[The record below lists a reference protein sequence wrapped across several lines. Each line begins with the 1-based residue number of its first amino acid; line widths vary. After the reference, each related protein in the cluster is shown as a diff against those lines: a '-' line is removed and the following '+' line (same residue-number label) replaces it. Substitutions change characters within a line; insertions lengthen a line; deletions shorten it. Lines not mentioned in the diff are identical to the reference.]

1 MQDVHT
7 VPWGFCR
14 REHMDATWLNFP
26 YKMVLVKL
34 LKCSLLVRLSNFF
47 ITVASSWFSKVI
59 NKDASCFV
67 NRGFVWLFAD
77 QNLKRSSILSSKTK
91 DLKHSNAVLFL
102 HLPLLFG
109 SCLSFHTPMAMSSIS
124 RCGIKRWNNS
134 ITFEKNPNLYRSLVT
149 SSSNT
154 VRSSGEINT
163 FDWTNLAT
171 SDSAHLKHSNLKDLA
186 LLLRLC

>member
-1 MQDVHT
+1 MVIQFAFSILKLRNSKRDFQRLVRDHTREHSPSRQEKLLSSTNLKMQDVHT

-77 QNLKRSSILSSKTK
+77 QNLKRSSIFEQQNERFKTFQCRTVSSPAT
-91 DLKHSNAVLFL
+91 SFRI
-102 HLPLLFG
+102 LPLV
-109 SCLSFHTPMAMSSIS
+109 SHTDGNVFYFKMWDKA
-124 RCGIKRWNNS
+124 
-134 ITFEKNPNLYRSLVT
+134 
-149 SSSNT
+149 
-154 VRSSGEINT
+154 
-163 FDWTNLAT
+163 
-171 SDSAHLKHSNLKDLA
+171 LK
-186 LLLRLC
+186 